1 MWTQAK
7 IYVAAGSLL
16 VWSALL
22 LCSGLYVGALAGRLG
37 KANAEQRATADKLK
51 AVLDGQSEA
60 NRRAEKLQKTLDRLP
75 KSEGKQ
81 RDVVRANPAK
91 CDRPAPVADGLRD
104 AVREANRSR
113 ALPVD
118 P

>member
-1 MWTQAK
+1 MGIRETVALGLL
-7 IYVAAGSLL
+7 VVTFAAGLFL
-16 VWSALL
+16 
-22 LCSGLYVGALAGRLG
+22 GAKWQ
-37 KANAEQRATADKLK
+37 KANGSSREVAFMADQLQKVRDEQAEDRK
-51 AVLDGQSEA
+51 
-60 NRRAEKLQKTLDRLP
+60 RAEKLQKTLDRLP

-91 CDRPAPVADGLRD
+91 CDRPAPVADGLQD

>member
-1 MWTQAK
+1 MSWK
-7 IYVAAGSLL
+7 AAGALILL
-16 VWSALL
+16 IAAFALGWY
-22 LCSGLYVGALAGRLG
+22 SGALAGRLG
-37 KANAEQRATADKLK
+37 KANAAQKQATEQLDK
-51 AVLDGQSEA
+51 VLASLGEQSK
-60 NRRAEKLQKTLDRLP
+60 RAEKLQKTLDRLP

-91 CDRPAPVADGLRD
+91 CDRPAPVADGLQD

>member
-7 IYVAAGSLL
+7 VIAAAVLL
-16 VWSALL
+16 IVTFAGGW
-22 LCSGLYVGALAGRLG
+22 YFGAISGRLG
-37 KANAEQRATADKLK
+37 KANAEQRIAAQKLDEVLK
-51 AVLDGQSEA
+51 AQQDDKK
-60 NRRAEKLQKTLDRLP
+60 RAEKLQKTLDRLP

-91 CDRPAPVADGLRD
+91 CDRPAPVAGGLQD